1 LTKALELAPE
11 ELRHLIFW
19 QFGHLE
25 EARGNLRHAI
35 NWHRKVARLKPD
47 EASSYIYCGLIFKS
61 QGKLKQAEKQYRRA
75 LECRDGM
82 LDEAWFN
89 LGGALLTQRR
99 LEEARDCYLK
109 AIGIDPK
116 YTIAKQRLKDVEQA
130 IQLRSK
136 SLVRQ

>member
-1 LTKALELAPE
+1 
-11 ELRHLIFW
+11 
-19 QFGHLE
+19 
-25 EARGNLRHAI
+25 
-35 NWHRKVARLKPD
+35 
-47 EASSYIYCGLIFKS
+47 
-61 QGKLKQAEKQYRRA
+61 
-75 LECRDGM
+75 M